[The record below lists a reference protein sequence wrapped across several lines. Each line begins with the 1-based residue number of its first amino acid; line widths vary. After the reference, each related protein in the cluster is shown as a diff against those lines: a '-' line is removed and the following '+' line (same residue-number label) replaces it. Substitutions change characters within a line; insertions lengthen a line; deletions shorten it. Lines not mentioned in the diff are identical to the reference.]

1 MPESQ
6 QPTSPAGSANTSIPR
21 WTIAEILDPRLRGDA
36 DAIRQ
41 MEKFRIE
48 WERLHGPVDL
58 TRRYVTALPAE
69 QQDAL
74 FALDPKR
81 WWDALP
87 PVMQDFYF
95 AKLKVAARDGALDSL
110 PDAYVQLYMSGQ
122 LARGSDGRSR

>member
-1 MPESQ
+1 MSESQ
-6 QPTSPAGSANTSIPR
+6 QPPLPPGSTASSAPT
-21 WTIAEILDPRLRGDA
+21 WTITELLDPRLRGDT

-41 MEKFRIE
+41 LEKFRIE
-48 WERLHGPVDL
+48 WERIHGPVDL
-58 TRRYVTALPAE
+58 TRRYVTAWPAE

-74 FALDPKR
+74 FAMDPKR

-95 AKLKVAARDGALDSL
+95 AKLKAAARDGALDSL

-122 LARGSDGRSR
+122 LARGSDGRAR